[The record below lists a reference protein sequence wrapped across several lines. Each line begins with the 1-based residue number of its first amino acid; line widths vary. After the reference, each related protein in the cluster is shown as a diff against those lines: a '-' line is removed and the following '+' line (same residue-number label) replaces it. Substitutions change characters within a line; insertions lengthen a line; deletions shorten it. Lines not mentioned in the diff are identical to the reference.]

1 MSDSWMSDA
10 RKIPDETMAHIRR
23 LAIRAI
29 VEEGNNPQSVSNIL
43 NVSLSS
49 VYEWLR
55 RYRRDGAEALETG
68 KAPGAPPTITPRMD
82 RWLKKTVLA
91 SLPTDYG
98 YDTCLWTLKIL
109 VSLLEREFGICVT
122 QSAVA
127 NHLHRMR
134 LTCQAPRYR
143 ARGRDPHEIAHYLE
157 KKWASIQNL
166 AEKMGADIAFE
177 DEAGIAIMTRSGR
190 TWGAVG
196 STPEVPGTDRHGG
209 YNALSAITV
218 DGRLY
223 YRITGDHVD
232 SASYIDFLRMILR
245 ERQRPLI
252 VVADHATIHRSKKVR
267 DFDRSHRRQIRLFF
281 LPRHAPEYNPAE
293 QIWNTIKSQRLGK
306 QPILTKED
314 LRQRL
319 LREFRV
325 LRNNS
330 AKIISFFRLKD
341 TKYILSGASGL
352 SLCGY

>member
-10 RKIPDETMAHIRR
+10 RKIPDEMMAHIRR

-29 VEEGNNPQSVSNIL
+29 VEEGNNPQLVSNIL

-68 KAPGAPPTITPRMD
+68 QAPGAPPTITPRMD
-82 RWLKKTVLA
+82 RWLKRTVLA

-98 YDTCLWTLKIL
+98 YDTYLWTLKIL
-109 VSLLEREFGICVT
+109 ASLLEREFGVCVA
-122 QSAVA
+122 QSTVA
-127 NHLHRMR
+127 NHLHGMG
-134 LTCQAPRYR
+134 LSCQTPRYL
-143 ARGRDPHEIAHYLE
+143 ARGRDPHEIAYYLE

-177 DEAGIAIMTRSGR
+177 DEAGIAILTRSGR
-190 TWGAVG
+190 TWGTVG
-196 STPEVPGTDRHGG
+196 STPDVPGTDKHGG
-209 YNALSAITV
+209 YNALSAVTI
-218 DGRLY
+218 DGQLY
-223 YRITGDHVD
+223 YRITGDRVD
-232 SASYIDFLRMILR
+232 GASYVDFLRMILR

-252 VVADHATIHRSKKVR
+252 VVADHATIHNSKLVR

-293 QIWNTIKSQRLGK
+293 QIWNTIKCQRLGK
-306 QPILTKED
+306 QPLFAKED

-319 LREFRV
+319 LMEFRA
-325 LRNNS
+325 LRMNS
-330 AKIISFFRLKD
+330 AKIVSFFRLKD
-341 TKYILSGASGL
+341 TKYISSDAGGL